1 MDRRAV
7 SVLRD
12 LAREGSST
20 VVVRGACM
28 EPLLHSGDAVSV
40 RARRIYLPGDV
51 IVFRTPAGELA
62 AHRVLGW
69 RPAGLITK
77 GDHCDVHDAPVAR
90 TEIVGAVDV
99 RVSLAARVRAI
110 GALLKI
116 IARRL
121 AR

>member
-20 VVVRGACM
+20 VVVRGQCM
-28 EPLLHSGDAVSV
+28 EPLIRSGETVRV
-40 RARRIYLPGDV
+40 RARRFYLPGDV
-51 IVFRTPAGELA
+51 IVFRTHAGELA
-62 AHRVLGW
+62 AHRLLGW

-77 GDHCDVHDAPVAR
+77 GDHCDSHDAPIAR
-90 TEIVGAVDV
+90 TEVVGAVDV
-99 RVSLAARVRAI
+99 RVGVTGRLRALAA
-110 GALLKI
+110 LLRI
-116 IARRL
+116 LLRRL

>member
-28 EPLLHSGDAVSV
+28 EPLLHSGDALSV
-40 RARRIYLPGDV
+40 RARRLYLPGDV

-77 GDHCDVHDAPVAR
+77 GDHCDVHDGPVAR
-90 TEIVGAVDV
+90 KEIVGAADV
-99 RVSLAARVRAI
+99 SVSVGARLSAI